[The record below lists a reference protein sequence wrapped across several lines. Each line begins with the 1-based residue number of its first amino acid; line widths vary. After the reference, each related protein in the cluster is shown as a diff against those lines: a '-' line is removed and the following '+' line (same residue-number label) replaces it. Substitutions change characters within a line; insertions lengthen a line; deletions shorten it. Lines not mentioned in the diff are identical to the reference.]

1 MEEIKT
7 TIPNDTV
14 FIVEPKGAKFSV
26 GLLANAGTGYQWTP
40 KFADPQTKIVTLD
53 QEQKIPIGGAKP
65 GGQVEFRFDF
75 LARNTGT
82 VGCDFNLVGPD
93 QNIVKTDR
101 FDFVVT

>member
-1 MEEIKT
+1 MAEMNA

-26 GLLANAGTGYQWTP
+26 GLLANAGTGYTWMP
-40 KFADPQTKIVTLD
+40 KLIDPHTKIVTLD
-53 QEQKIPIGGAKP
+53 QEQKIPIGGPKP

-75 LARNTGT
+75 QAKNTGT
-82 VGCDFNLVGPD
+82 VGCDFNLLGPD
-93 QNIVKTDR
+93 KKIVKTDR